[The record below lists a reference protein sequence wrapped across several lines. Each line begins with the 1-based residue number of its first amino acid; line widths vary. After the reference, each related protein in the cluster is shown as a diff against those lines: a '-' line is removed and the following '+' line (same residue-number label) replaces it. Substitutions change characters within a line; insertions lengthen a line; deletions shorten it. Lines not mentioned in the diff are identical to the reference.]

1 MFYRWICLLVMLL
14 CIAGCNR
21 KTVVKANNK
30 TAEEW
35 SKVLQTGKTDDRT
48 KALDLISKICAADP
62 TQVPFLAV
70 GLKHDDVNTRLIT
83 IRFLK
88 DLGPKASMAAPDLQ
102 ALLANEAEEK
112 HIKKEAE
119 EALVVIVPGGVGIPG
134 ADAPAVPA
142 SPPAPMK

>member
-14 CIAGCNR
+14 CVAGCNR
-21 KTVVKANNK
+21 KTVVKANSK

-48 KALDLISKICAADP
+48 KALDLISKICAGRSDSGAFLGRRLEARRCQHAADRDSLLEKSRP
-62 TQVPFLAV
+62 Q
-70 GLKHDDVNTRLIT
+70 GLDGCT
-83 IRFLK
+83 
-88 DLGPKASMAAPDLQ
+88 DLQ

-119 EALVVIVPGGVGIPG
+119 EA
-134 ADAPAVPA
+134 
-142 SPPAPMK
+142 SR